1 MAAREGWGVRMAGG
15 RAGRSEELWEKGS
28 DVVGVAVLALQL
40 EKHAQ
45 LHGGAR
51 MMHAARHAV

>member
-1 MAAREGWGVRMAGG
+1 MAGG